1 MIRALLWGALWAL
14 AAGFWLLGTLIVS
27 THRLT
32 VESLADAVPVV
43 AALCLLFAFIG
54 GTLGALIYGVRW
66 LIQRLTRRSH
76 ADSEWVTIITSG
88 LFLVPAYVILGCAIY
103 AKRFGGDGA
112 VAWSIDAVRLALPAM
127 IAATVLIGV
136 LHFATRGMWKP
147 ARKRIAGAIALVAF
161 AGGAIMLLTKL
172 PEVAGAATQ
181 AEPLERVASGVNRAP
196 LLVVG
201 IDGGSWRPIEP
212 MLRKGRVPTMDSLI
226 AKGSHGDIE
235 ALWPPYWS
243 TTAWSAII
251 TGLPREEVG
260 VYGNLVVDA
269 PGLPAFQ
276 APLDIDPRLVL
287 VSAIEYA
294 LAYRHFMKAA
304 PPERSALKRPP
315 IWEMLHKSGVK
326 TAVVRFNFTYPA
338 QDQASIVISNR
349 VVPDVWD
356 MLGVESAEPSG
367 MAWPDSLREALM
379 VPFARDWVAPVD
391 EHSRVFPQNDW
402 PKPVDSHLNPV
413 RTMKNVLSFDQRTM
427 IAVRDI
433 IRSHPDIEVVIM
445 HLGGLDNVQH
455 LFWQYRFPE
464 DFARRPDSKDVEA
477 LGPVIDRYIEFVDR
491 GIAGIIAAFPVE
503 PNVMVISDHGIESVE
518 NKPPFKGWHSSP
530 GIFLAAGPDMP
541 ANTEK
546 IDVSYYDIAPTILQ
560 LRGLK
565 VPANLKGRA
574 IVRAGAGLAQQ

>member
-1 MIRALLWGALWAL
+1 MMRAVAWGALWAL

-32 VESLADAVPVV
+32 VETPMEAVPVIGV
-43 AALCLLFAFIG
+43 LSLLFAFMG
-54 GTLGALIYGVRW
+54 SVLGLLIHGVR
-66 LIQRLTRRSH
+66 RLVERITGRRSVDQDW
-76 ADSEWVTIITSG
+76 ATVMTTGI
-88 LFLVPAYVILGCAIY
+88 FLVPAYVLLGCAIY
-103 AKRFGGDGA
+103 TKRFGGDGA
-112 VAWSIDAVRLALPAM
+112 LQWCLDAVRMAGPAIVVSAVLLGALHFVTSGRLRPKRIPITLAL
-127 IAATVLIGV
+127 
-136 LHFATRGMWKP
+136 
-147 ARKRIAGAIALVAF
+147 ALLTF
-161 AGGAIMLLTKL
+161 AGGATALLLEL
-172 PEVAGAATQ
+172 PEVAGPATTARSLPQ
-181 AEPLERVASGVNRAP
+181 IEPSRRHAP

-201 IDGGSWRPIEP
+201 IDGGTWRPIEP
-212 MLRKGRVPTMDSLI
+212 LVESGNVPMLASLI
-226 AKGSHGDIE
+226 SRGSLGDIE

-326 TAVVRFNFTYPA
+326 TAVIRFNFTYPA
-338 QDQASIVISNR
+338 KDQASIVISNR

-367 MAWPDSLREALM
+367 MAWPDSLRPRLM
-379 VPFARDWVAPVD
+379 QSFTPEWTAPVD
-391 EHSRVFPQNDW
+391 EYARVFPRKTW
-402 PKPVDSHLNPV
+402 PRPADSHLNPV
-413 RTMKNVLSFDQRTM
+413 RTLGNVLSFDQRT
-427 IAVRDI
+427 IYAAADL
-433 IRSHPDIEVVIM
+433 IRSHPDVQVLIV

-464 DFARRPDSKDVEA
+464 DFTRRPDSTDVEA

-491 GIAGIIAAFPVE
+491 GISEIVKGFPVE
-503 PNVMVISDHGIESVE
+503 PNVMVISDHGIDSFE

-530 GIFLAAGPDMP
+530 GIFLAAGPGLGQRKERL
-541 ANTEK
+541 N
-546 IDVSYYDIAPTILQ
+546 VSYYDIAPTILALQ
-560 LRGLK
+560 GLQAPDNLRGK
-565 VPANLKGRA
+565 S
-574 IVRAGAGLAQQ
+574 LAQPGGALAQR